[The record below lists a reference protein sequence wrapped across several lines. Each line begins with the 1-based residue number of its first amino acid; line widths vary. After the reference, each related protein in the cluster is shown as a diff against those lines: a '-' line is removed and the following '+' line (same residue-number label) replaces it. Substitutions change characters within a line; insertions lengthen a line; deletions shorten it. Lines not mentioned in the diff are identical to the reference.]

1 MSGGGQGARPRHSNQ
16 QHTTMKTTITL
27 LSALALATSLSFGQE
42 TPPAGPPQGPGGPGG
57 PGKRPNPEEIF
68 KKLDTN
74 NDGAVSLE
82 EFQAS
87 PIGKLDAA
95 KAEEIFKKLDAN
107 SDGGISL
114 EEFKAM
120 RPPGRGGPGG
130 PGKGGPGGPG
140 KGGPGGPGK
149 GGPGGHGKGGPEGP
163 PPDAPPAPEQ

>member
-27 LSALALATSLSFGQE
+27 FSALALATSLSFGQA
-42 TPPAGPPQGPGGPGG
+42 TPPPGPPQGPGGPGG
-57 PGKRPNPEEIF
+57 PGKRPNPVEMF

-74 NDGAVSLE
+74 ADGAVSLD
-82 EFQAS
+82 EFKAS

-95 KAEEIFKKLDAN
+95 KAEEVFKKLDADA
-107 SDGGISL
+107 DGGISL

-130 PGKGGPGGPG
+130 PGGPGKGGPGKRGPGGPGGPG
-140 KGGPGGPGK
+140 KGPQ
-149 GGPGGHGKGGPEGP
+149 GP

>member
-27 LSALALATSLSFGQE
+27 FSALALATSLSFGQDQ
-42 TPPAGPPQGPGGPGG
+42 PAGPPQGPGGPGG
-57 PGKRPNPEEIF
+57 PGKRPNPVEMF

-74 NDGAVSLE
+74 ADGAVSLE
-82 EFQAS
+82 EFKAS

-95 KAEEIFKKLDAN
+95 KAEEVFKKLDAN
-107 SDGGISL
+107 ADGGISL

-130 PGKGGPGGPG
+130 PGGPGKGGPGKRGPGGPG
-140 KGGPGGPGK
+140 KGPQ
-149 GGPGGHGKGGPEGP
+149 GP
-163 PPDAPPAPEQ
+163 PPDAPLAPEQ